1 VVIDEMWMEETC
13 VILYCCYLLVFTL
26 LNLAVDRVFVNTCD
40 EPNIGEQILQV
51 SDETGWAWMDVR
63 LGLET

>member
-1 VVIDEMWMEETC
+1 LTC
-13 VILYCCYLLVFTL
+13 
-26 LNLAVDRVFVNTCD
+26 VFVNTCD

-63 LGLET
+63 LGLEA